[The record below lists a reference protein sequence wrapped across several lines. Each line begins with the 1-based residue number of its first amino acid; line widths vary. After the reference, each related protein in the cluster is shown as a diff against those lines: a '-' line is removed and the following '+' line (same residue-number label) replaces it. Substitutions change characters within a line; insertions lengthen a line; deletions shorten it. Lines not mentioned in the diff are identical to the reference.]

1 MDRKCHVILVS
12 IIFIKIIILLLSS
25 CYNNLHV
32 SLLNYSSSKVKF
44 ERIQNTIETLL
55 TLIYLNNM
63 PGTTRSRARAH
74 SLTIGRK
81 VDV

>member
-1 MDRKCHVILVS
+1 MSCYLVS

-32 SLLNYSSSKVKF
+32 SLNYSSSKVKF

-55 TLIYLNNM
+55 TLIYLNNV